1 MKKVILLIALL
12 WGGALCAQNPFEKEI
27 LQSKYAI
34 DSIVMSERALFRTKN
49 NVIDSLLKEK
59 KIDRVTHSKLYG
71 ELSATRD
78 RNIKLKT
85 YAEGQRLAELIRQ
98 KAPTI
103 NIDSIAAVPTDTFA
117 VKHLSQEM
125 LQKMSTLD
133 TVTHKPKAE
142 KASEDDKDSAKISV
156 YGAMGFYIP
165 SDNKPYSF
173 LGSRTIEFGIYNTIY
188 LQKNNEHL
196 RLRYGLSWVHHKL
209 RMKDNQY
216 YVLNGGKPTLT
227 PFPSETSKLLLRT
240 QYLMLPLDL
249 YWDSEPKT
257 ANKKGFHFSK
267 ERFFRGSIGLYA
279 GYLLDSNQKMLYKA
293 NDIRYRSVM
302 RTDLNINPW
311 IYGLSASVGYN
322 KIYSFYFRYQ
332 LSPLFKSGNDGAF
345 TVGIQ
350 ILK

>member
-1 MKKVILLIALL
+1 
-12 WGGALCAQNPFEKEI
+12 
-27 LQSKYAI
+27 
-34 DSIVMSERALFRTKN
+34 
-49 NVIDSLLKEK
+49 
-59 KIDRVTHSKLYG
+59 
-71 ELSATRD
+71 
-78 RNIKLKT
+78 
-85 YAEGQRLAELIRQ
+85 
-98 KAPTI
+98 
-103 NIDSIAAVPTDTFA
+103 
-117 VKHLSQEM
+117 M

-142 KASEDDKDSAKISV
+142 KDSEDDKDSVKINV
-156 YGAMGFYIP
+156 YSAMGFYIP

-216 YVLNGGKPTLT
+216 YVLNEGKPTLT

>member
-34 DSIVMSERALFRTKN
+34 DSIVMSERALFRTKS

-59 KIDRVTHSKLYG
+59 KIDRVTHSKLYK
-71 ELSATRD
+71 ELSTTRE

-103 NIDSIAAVPTDTFA
+103 NIDSIAAIPTDTIA
-117 VKHLSQEM
+117 AKHLSQEV

-142 KASEDDKDSAKISV
+142 KDSEDDKDSAKINV

-209 RMKDNQY
+209 RM
-216 YVLNGGKPTLT
+216 
-227 PFPSETSKLLLRT
+227 
-240 QYLMLPLDL
+240 
-249 YWDSEPKT
+249 
-257 ANKKGFHFSK
+257 
-267 ERFFRGSIGLYA
+267 
-279 GYLLDSNQKMLYKA
+279 
-293 NDIRYRSVM
+293 
-302 RTDLNINPW
+302 
-311 IYGLSASVGYN
+311 
-322 KIYSFYFRYQ
+322 
-332 LSPLFKSGNDGAF
+332 
-345 TVGIQ
+345 
-350 ILK
+350 